1 MKQFF
6 ILALFVLAHS
16 IAFSQAPLGIN
27 YQGVARNAQGQAIAN
42 QSIKIKISLI
52 KEDDVN
58 VKSTFYSETRTVT
71 TNALGLFSF
80 TIGVDPSTNSG
91 FLNQG
96 NWNDGNSKQFL
107 KVELDVNNSGTWT
120 DMGTQQIVS
129 VPYALYATEAA
140 RARELSTPLTAF
152 AVSSTA
158 SQSLTSNFGARLKFE
173 SAETGSRG
181 FDLTNNEFIP
191 PAVGWYHFN
200 FSVTASYT
208 VTNTGS
214 FLVDIRVNGNSTRTF
229 RTRTTGLQA
238 DLAGST
244 DLYLNYGDKVSLY
257 VFNLSTGTTATV
269 GGDYTYFT
277 GHAIR

>member
-6 ILALFVLAHS
+6 ILALFVLVHS

-27 YQGVARNAQGQAIAN
+27 YQGVARNAQGQALAN
-42 QSIKIKISLI
+42 QSIKVRVSLI

-80 TIGVDPSTNSG
+80 TIGIDPSTSSG
-91 FLNQG
+91 FLTHG
-96 NWNDGNSKQFL
+96 NWNDGNSMQFL

-140 RARELSTPLTAF
+140 KARELSFPLTAF
-152 AVSSTA
+152 AVSSTT
-158 SQSLTSNFGARLKFE
+158 SQSLASNISTRLTFE
-173 SAETGSRG
+173 SAELGSKG
-181 FDLTNNEFIP
+181 FNLANNEFVA
-191 PAVGWYHFN
+191 PAVGWYHFD
-200 FSVTASYT
+200 FSVTASYS
-208 VTNTGS
+208 VTNSG
-214 FLVDIRVNGNSTRTF
+214 FLFVDVNVNGVSRRTF
-229 RTRTTGLQA
+229 YAKTTGFRA
-238 DLAGST
+238 DIAGGV
-244 DLYLNYGDKVSLY
+244 DLSLNNGDKVSLTIGN
-257 VFNLSTGTTATV
+257 FSTGTTATI
-269 GGDYTYFT
+269 GAEHTYFS